1 MVVYSHNVPSVS
13 WGLEL
18 HLFLKTFGPIILLY
32 ADQWE
37 GLWLGD
43 LM

>member
-18 HLFLKTFGPIILLY
+18 HLFLKTLGPIILLY